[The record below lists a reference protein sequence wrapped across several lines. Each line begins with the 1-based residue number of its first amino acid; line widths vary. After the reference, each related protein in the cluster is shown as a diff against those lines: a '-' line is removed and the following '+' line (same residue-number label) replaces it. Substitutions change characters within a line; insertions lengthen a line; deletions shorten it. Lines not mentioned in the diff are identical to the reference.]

1 MAEKKINVNEDALR
15 SYMAGDISETEMNA
29 VAVVK
34 SDKAEKTA
42 PTAQEEAEGTVPG
55 KDQSRKKRRETTG
68 YKRKFLKNT
77 SQGGRIQVYM
87 DRSLYDNIKRFLPV
101 IAPGVSLSSYITN
114 IVTDH
119 VEQHID
125 EINRRYKKNFS
136 PINLN
141 AEEEY
146 DD

>member
-1 MAEKKINVNEDALR
+1 MAEKTITVNEDALR
-15 SYMAGDISETEMNA
+15 SYMAGDISETDMDD

-34 SDKAEKTA
+34 SGKTEKTA
-42 PTAQEEAEGTVPG
+42 PTVPEETDGAVTG
-55 KDQSRKKRRETTG
+55 KDQSRKKRKETQS

-87 DRSLYDNIKRFLPV
+87 DRNLYDNIKRFLPV

>member
-1 MAEKKINVNEDALR
+1 MAEKTINVNEDALR
-15 SYMAGDISETEMNA
+15 SYMAGDISETDMDA
-29 VAVVK
+29 IAVVRPG
-34 SDKAEKTA
+34 KAEKTA
-42 PTAQEEAEGTVPG
+42 PSAPEDAESAVAG
-55 KDQSRKKRRETTG
+55 KDQSRKKRRDTPS

-114 IVTDH
+114 IVSDH
-119 VEQHID
+119 VEQYID
-125 EINRRYKKNFS
+125 EINRRYRKNFS

>member
-15 SYMAGDISETEMNA
+15 SYMAGDISETDMDT

-42 PTAQEEAEGTVPG
+42 PTSPEDTEGAVPG
-55 KDQSRKKRRETTG
+55 KDQSRKKRKETQS

-119 VEQHID
+119 VEQYID